1 MSKFSYTFNA
11 PPQFSGKSDKQRF
24 QQVNQYLHEL
34 TELLNLAFDEADIQY
49 ADAQKKVAEL
59 EDVNKRMAA
68 NITSLNKRFEVRR

>member
-11 PPQFSGKSDKQRF
+11 PPQLSGKSDKQRF

-68 NITSLNKRFEVRR
+68 NITSLNKRLG